1 MSKGLIVDS
10 FAGFG
15 GASLGI
21 SQALGRSPD
30 IAINHCPDAIRIHAL
45 NHPGAV
51 HLTTDIWGVSPLE
64 ATGGQ
69 AVDLMWASPACTHF
83 SRARGSSPVSKQTRD
98 LSWVVVKWIRE
109 VRPAIVC
116 VENVAEILSWKPVT
130 EIKDAK
136 GAPVLGKD
144 GKSLMTPDPA
154 QEDGVTF
161 REWCRAITQEGYSLD
176 WKVLN
181 SADFGSCTAR
191 SRLVIVARRDNAPI
205 VWPEPTHSRSGLH
218 GLRKWVPVSSIV
230 DWSLPAPSIFGRKKD
245 LVPKSADRV
254 AKGLL
259 RYVLNAED
267 PYLAPAEASTANN
280 ADLVVPWICRRFGGM
295 TASPIT
301 APFPTITTVGTQNV
315 LACAKLKRAPS
326 NGNLVSAFMVKY
338 YSQGGQ
344 HAVMTDPCP
353 TIPTKAR
360 MGLVQ
365 VTLRGQ
371 DFVVTDIGMRMLTAR
386 ELARAQGF
394 PDSYI
399 LAETT
404 GMAIKQIG
412 NSVVPAMAEA
422 VVRALLASP
431 PSKRKAA

>member
-10 FAGFG
+10 FCGFG
-15 GASLGI
+15 GFSRGCF
-21 SQALGRSPD
+21 QALGRSPD
-30 IAINHCPDAIRIHAL
+30 IAINHDPDAIRIHSL

-51 HLTTDIWGVSPLE
+51 HYANDVFQVQPFE

-69 AVDLMWASPACTHF
+69 EVELLWASPACTHF
-83 SRARGSSPVSKQTRD
+83 SRARGSAPVSKQTRD
-98 LSWVVVKWIRE
+98 LSWVVVKWVRE
-109 VRPAIVC
+109 VRPAVVC
-116 VENVAEILSWKPVT
+116 VENVAEMLSWKGVT
-130 EIKDAK
+130 EIRDAK
-136 GAPVLGKD
+136 GATVLGKD
-144 GKSLMTPDPA
+144 GCPLMTPDPA

-181 SADFGSCTAR
+181 AADFGAATCR
-191 SRLVIVARRDNAPI
+191 LRLVIIARRDGTRI
-205 VWPEPTHSRSGLH
+205 TWPKPTHSRSGRH
-218 GLRKWVPVSSIV
+218 GLKKWVPTASIV
-230 DWSLPAPSIFGRKKD
+230 DWSIPTPSIFGRKKD

-254 AKGLL
+254 ARGLL
-259 RYVLNAED
+259 KYVLNAEN
-267 PYLAPAEASTANN
+267 PYLAPAQANGANN

-295 TASPIT
+295 TASSVDV
-301 APFPTITTVGTQNV
+301 PFPTITTVGTQNV
-315 LACAKLKRAPS
+315 LACAKLKQAPS
-326 NGNLVSAFMVKY
+326 DDNLVSAFMVKY

-365 VTLRGQ
+365 VTLNGQ
-371 DFVVTDIGMRMLTAR
+371 TFTVTDIGMRMLTAR

-394 PDSYI
+394 PDSYV

-422 VVRALLASP
+422 VVRSQLKP
-431 PSKRKAA
+431 GKKAA